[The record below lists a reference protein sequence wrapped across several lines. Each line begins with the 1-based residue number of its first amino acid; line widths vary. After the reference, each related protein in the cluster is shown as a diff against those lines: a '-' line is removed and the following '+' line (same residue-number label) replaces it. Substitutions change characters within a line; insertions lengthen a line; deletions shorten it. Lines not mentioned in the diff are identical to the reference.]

1 MTPFP
6 PLPCFLYE
14 SEGTDFTYPPEDTET
29 IISSS
34 SMRSSIFTS
43 PTSSTNRDLLS
54 SPNFSVIASSSSTSI
69 LFCFALLLR
78 IAVSSFI
85 VSFRSFF
92 YSCNFSL
99 SRAVSLLSGISN
111 MCDACIFDSL
121 NFFINDFLAISTSFD
136 ALIVLII

>member
-92 YSCNFSL
+92 SSSNFSWVFFL
-99 SRAVSLLSGISN
+99 GRCFFVFSVITGFSTTPNLLISYSN
-111 MCDACIFDSL
+111 AWE
-121 NFFINDFLAISTSFD
+121 NGNDYMENCPG
-136 ALIVLII
+136 